1 MPGLLGHR
9 ETRLAGADDPLADTS
24 TCTCG
29 GGGDGGMMMTQMI
42 MVSRSSAYMLD
53 LPSSVLQHILLT
65 ATTHEDLVLHVSRC
79 ARVCRPWRAIALR
92 SPAYMLGALETS
104 SEQLDEFAASHPAA
118 GDSQATSSRT
128 AYSPSPAQND
138 QVSLSWEPMQDQQVL
153 WSWEP
158 MSFVN
163 GDEDS
168 VSCDCADN
176 SLEVGSSAALGS
188 SCYNM
193 RGRLLRGL
201 SEGLRRRTTMPI
213 PKRWG
218 DDLPYELVEALLLHA
233 DESDDAFCAAGRRP
247 AFLCE
252 LGDDMLGSIF
262 VETHGSQRRRIGTD
276 VWSLQGGPQ
285 AMEHM
290 HQVGGDVGLLGETSA
305 SSAILSSRPRSRL
318 EQADTLCVEKIH
330 GMVSLRHPTRNHFML
345 YRNFHMYRLAEIAG
359 STTGKR
365 LRSCGRRVY
374 HLSTALNLSI
384 YGPSAVASV
393 GSPGTTV
400 SDSPKL
406 LDLSW
411 HGSQRMFTSECMDS
425 VTYLG
430 PPVAGALGATL
441 QVNSS

>member
-1 MPGLLGHR
+1 
-9 ETRLAGADDPLADTS
+9 
-24 TCTCG
+24 
-29 GGGDGGMMMTQMI
+29 
-42 MVSRSSAYMLD
+42 
-53 LPSSVLQHILLT
+53 
-65 ATTHEDLVLHVSRC
+65 
-79 ARVCRPWRAIALR
+79 
-92 SPAYMLGALETS
+92 
-104 SEQLDEFAASHPAA
+104 
-118 GDSQATSSRT
+118 
-128 AYSPSPAQND
+128 
-138 QVSLSWEPMQDQQVL
+138 
-153 WSWEP
+153 

-163 GDEDS
+163 EDEDS

-218 DDLPYELVEALLLHA
+218 DDLPFELVEALLLHA
-233 DESDDAFCAAGRRP
+233 DENDDAFCAAGRRP

-262 VETHGSQRRRIGTD
+262 VETHGSQRRRIGID
-276 VWSLQGGPQ
+276 EWSTSSVQ
-285 AMEHM
+285 ATEHM

-318 EQADTLCVEKIH
+318 EQADTLCVEKSH
-330 GMVSLRHPTRNHFML
+330 GTVSLRHPATNHFMV
-345 YRNFHMYRLAEIAG
+345 YRDFHVYRLAEIAG

-393 GSPGTTV
+393 GSHGTTV
-400 SDSPKL
+400 TDSPKL

-430 PPVAGALGATL
+430 SPVAGALGATL